1 MIRVRVKLVLWWLR
15 LGFRFT
21 FSLYYV
27 STKPTAFSSCVTVKL
42 QEVVAKDFKFE
53 DPRVVL

>member
-1 MIRVRVKLVLWWLR
+1 MVRLR